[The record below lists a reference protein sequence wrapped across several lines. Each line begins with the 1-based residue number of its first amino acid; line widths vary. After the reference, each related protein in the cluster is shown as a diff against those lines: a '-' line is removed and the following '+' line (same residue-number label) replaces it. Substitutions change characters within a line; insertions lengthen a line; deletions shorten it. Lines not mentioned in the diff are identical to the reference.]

1 MDDLKKE
8 VDLVRNSSFLAF
20 PFQDCKDKRYFIQFI
35 QMIQMIQIIQ
45 IIQCSLLIFFPKDDH
60 KLTLD
65 ELHRKYGTD
74 LERVSR
80 A

>member
-8 VDLVRNSSFLAF
+8 VDLVRKQTKIKCHKANDECSFVTFLLSS
-20 PFQDCKDKRYFIQFI
+20 YF
-35 QMIQMIQIIQ
+35 
-45 IIQCSLLIFFPKDDH
+45 SLKDDH

-65 ELHRKYGTD
+65 ELHRKYGSD

-80 A
+80 G